1 MPPSRSPSRRARS
14 ASRSTP
20 RSASRTRTPASAT
33 PVPKSHQRRAAVS
46 RSPAQTRPA
55 RGAVKPAAS
64 ASTTASSHDATVTT
78 HFEFFGP
85 YIGPLGILV
94 GLPLLVW
101 ASAFYCNQAGWP
113 AIPMRL
119 PTMRELSDSFSLH
132 VFLVYVAWWSFQAFL
147 HVVVP
152 GPTAEG
158 VLLRDGSRLKYR
170 INGESLRQSVAFGTL
185 TCQTPPR

>member
-1 MPPSRSPSRRARS
+1 M
-14 ASRSTP
+14 
-20 RSASRTRTPASAT
+20 
-33 PVPKSHQRRAAVS
+33 
-46 RSPAQTRPA
+46 
-55 RGAVKPAAS
+55 
-64 ASTTASSHDATVTT
+64 ASSHDATVTT

-85 YIGPLGILV
+85 YIGPVGILV

-101 ASAFYCNQAGWP
+101 ASAFYCNQTGWP
-113 AIPMRL
+113 SLPMRL
-119 PTMRELSDSFSLH
+119 PTMREVSDSFSLH

-170 INGESLRQSVAFGTL
+170 INGGSLRQSVAFDTL
-185 TCQTPPR
+185 RVTMAAAQPANIAQHVADSAASRHTPCAQSSLLPPPHIHPTSASSRPLLLLL